1 MLLLIDSEKLP
12 ENYRWRDFVKLHGRD
27 VQQVSERTSADS
39 IEKALSINGQP
50 ISLKIQLDEAH
61 QSYSVMVSDNLSDT
75 EQSELIASAQNM
87 LGVNQEIEA
96 FERVFIQHPE
106 IGHTLQTQKGLRV
119 PQSSSF
125 YEALTW
131 AIIGQQINLNAA
143 IALRRKLIQLVG
155 LRQAKG
161 LLCYPEAQH
170 IASMPLEQLLSIGMS
185 NNKAQALITVSQ
197 KILSHA
203 LPVTEWLNT
212 KPIEEIREQLL
223 AIKGIGPWTVN
234 YTLLRGLGWL
244 DGSLHG
250 DVAVRS
256 KLTNLLGKTDNISE
270 KAARDWLSQFS
281 PWRALVAAH
290 LWEI

>member
-12 ENYRWRDFVKLHGRD
+12 ENYGWRDFVKFHGRD
-27 VQQVSERTSADS
+27 VQQISKRTSADS

-50 ISLKIQLDEAH
+50 IRLKIQLDEAH
-61 QSYSVMVSDNLSDT
+61 QNYSVMVSGNLSDT

-96 FERVFIQHPE
+96 FEQAFIQHPE
-106 IGHTLQTQKGLRV
+106 IGHTLQTQRGLRV

-161 LLCYPEAQH
+161 LLCYP
-170 IASMPLEQLLSIGMS
+170 ASTAYCIHALRT
-185 NNKAQALITVSQ
+185 ALIHWYEQQQSASAHHGQPKNSQ
-197 KILSHA
+197 PCPASHRMA
-203 LPVTEWLNT
+203 
-212 KPIEEIREQLL
+212 K
-223 AIKGIGPWTVN
+223 
-234 YTLLRGLGWL
+234 
-244 DGSLHG
+244 H
-250 DVAVRS
+250 
-256 KLTNLLGKTDNISE
+256 
-270 KAARDWLSQFS
+270 
-281 PWRALVAAH
+281 
-290 LWEI
+290 